1 MVSDR
6 PSNACSLG
14 VIIIGVTWDL
24 LPLGEVMINRCF
36 GFFSSFPSI
45 TWTVCSMSD
54 VLRADNQSLFNSFCC
69 SSSYTEPLKHR
80 FSDLCFSVICF
91 AYTALS
97 TPAKLKPY
105 SDIPCLKSFPN
116 CPASTQTDLL
126 FPLYQYIVPGEAII
140 KTNTH
145 AFIFFLY

>member
-1 MVSDR
+1 MQGYQWVFLSERTLWSERHLGCLAVSVVSDR

-14 VIIIGVTWDL
+14 VIIIGVTRDL

-97 TPAKLKPY
+97 TPAKLK
-105 SDIPCLKSFPN
+105 
-116 CPASTQTDLL
+116 TVV
-126 FPLYQYIVPGEAII
+126 VPINA
-140 KTNTH
+140 
-145 AFIFFLY
+145 